1 MLRIQIEPTFC
12 RLHIDNDIKKYLDT
26 NEIYHGS
33 TNNLKPLYFNDIESD
48 TLHIDTTSKI
58 GGKKSLYITP
68 DEQFTVPYAVPLPP
82 AGTKWLRISADFVT
96 DDITWDVWKM
106 PQYII
111 QFKQD
116 NTIVKTEFIRIHRLM
131 SPELKYHL
139 FFDTKTPKKPFN
151 HIDVFLWNAD
161 GTSTTYMDNLKVE
174 ILE

>member
-1 MLRIQIEPTFC
+1 M
-12 RLHIDNDIKKYLDT
+12 
-26 NEIYHGS
+26 
-33 TNNLKPLYFNDIESD
+33 
-48 TLHIDTTSKI
+48 
-58 GGKKSLYITP
+58 
-68 DEQFTVPYAVPLPP
+68 PYAVPLPP